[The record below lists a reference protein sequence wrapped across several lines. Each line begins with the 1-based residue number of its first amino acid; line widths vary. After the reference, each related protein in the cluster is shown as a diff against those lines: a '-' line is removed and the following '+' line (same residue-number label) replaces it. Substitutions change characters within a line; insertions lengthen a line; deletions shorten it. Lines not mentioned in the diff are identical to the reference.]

1 MQWVN
6 DSLSGVVAWVRD
18 QPGVA
23 LLALLI
29 LQIVAL
35 AVALSGWLKAAR
47 LAGRQSRMLQGV
59 RGDSLEQMLLNYADG
74 SVKVQSRLESAHD
87 TGIANTDAI
96 RKSLRRIGLVRY
108 DAFPNIGGRQSFSLA
123 LLDDASSGVLLTSL
137 VSRQDARLYAK
148 PIAVGQSPSP
158 LSDEEREAI
167 RRARVACE
175 LETGE

>member
-6 DSLSGVVAWVRD
+6 DSLGGVVAWVRE

-23 LLALLI
+23 LLVLLI
-29 LQIVAL
+29 LQIALLAL
-35 AVALSGWLKAAR
+35 ALTGWLKASR
-47 LAGRQSRMLQGV
+47 LAKRQARMLRGAA
-59 RGDSLEQMLLNYADG
+59 GDSLEQMLLDYADG
-74 SVKVQSRLESAHD
+74 SAKVQSRLESAYE
-87 TGIANTDAI
+87 TGVANTDAV

-123 LLDDASSGVLLTSL
+123 LLDDGNSGLLLTSL

-148 PIAVGQSPSP
+148 PIAVGQSASP
-158 LSDEEREAI
+158 LSDEEREAL
-167 RRARVACE
+167 RRARIACE